1 MKTSPFAPIASI
13 AACALLLAAQAAHAQ
28 NTTAPGD
35 EPDTVILSD
44 TLHYDDVN
52 KTSTF
57 TGNVVLT
64 RGAMTLRSDKL
75 VTREDAQGNQFGT
88 ATAVPGGVVTIR
100 QENPEKFETLIATGQ
115 QADYAGAA
123 GDITLTGQ
131 ATVIR
136 QVCGKTFDT
145 VRGARIIYHDKTG
158 TYEAFGGK
166 NSAAAGGRVRSLAQP
181 QSRIDQAI
189 AECKAKNSGRP

>member
-1 MKTSPFAPIASI
+1 MKTLPTALFAAS
-13 AACALLLAAQAAHAQ
+13 AACLLALSAQAASPQGKA
-28 NTTAPGD
+28 A
-35 EPDTVILSD
+35 EPDTIILSD

-64 RGAMTLRSDKL
+64 RGAMTLRADKL
-75 VTREDAQGNQFGT
+75 VTHEDAQGNQFGT
-88 ATAVPGGVVTIR
+88 ATADKGGTVTIR

-115 QADYAGAA
+115 QADYAGQA

-131 ATVIR
+131 ATVTR
-136 QVCGKTFDT
+136 QVCGQTFDN
-145 VRGARIIYHDKTG
+145 VRGAKIIYHDKTG
-158 TYEAFGGK
+158 TYEAFGGQ

-181 QSRIDQAI
+181 QSRIDQAV
-189 AECKAKNSGRP
+189 AKCRAGRS